1 MYTDVTDKNLITMTL
16 EDDSVIK
23 LQPII
28 TTTIEDKTY
37 IALTT
42 PDDESEDVYFYNLV
56 QHDGNEIE
64 LLKIED
70 KDVLDKVMD
79 EFEKWIDDQEGNGN
93 NR

>member
-64 LLKIED
+64 LLNIED
-70 KDVLDKVMD
+70 KEVLDKVMD

>member
-28 TTTIEDKTY
+28 TTTIEGKTY

-64 LLKIED
+64 LLNIED